1 MFTREYWKSSAQKL
15 RQTEYLALIAMFIA
29 VKCVAGAFY
38 IPVGENLRIL
48 MTFVFVASEAAIIG
62 PVAGAVSGMIADIVG
77 FMIHPS
83 GPFFFGYTITAMCGS
98 VIYALF
104 LYRQRITILRLAL
117 AKTVVNYGV
126 NVLLGALWSQMLYGK
141 GYIYY
146 AGKSLVKNTMML
158 PAEIIILVLLFN
170 VIVPILQKRRLIPNS
185 TTVPL
190 KLY

>member
-1 MFTREYWKSSAQKL
+1 
-15 RQTEYLALIAMFIA
+15 
-29 VKCVAGAFY
+29 
-38 IPVGENLRIL
+38 
-48 MTFVFVASEAAIIG
+48 
-62 PVAGAVSGMIADIVG
+62 
-77 FMIHPS
+77 
-83 GPFFFGYTITAMCGS
+83 MCGS

>member
-1 MFTREYWKSSAQKL
+1 MKKFII
-15 RQTEYLALIAMFIA
+15 ALIAMFIA